1 MGSEIVSLHMQ
12 QDVKRQST
20 KRMHKRLN
28 EPEKKCSVPATV
40 AISVLKTPPKD
51 SAPFLS
57 NILIVLIPMGGGGRG
72 AHPPYATRSNIPVN
86 KHEA

>member
-12 QDVKRQST
+12 QDVKRQSV

-40 AISVLKTPPKD
+40 AISELKTPQ
-51 SAPFLS
+51 
-57 NILIVLIPMGGGGRG
+57 NIPLTVVTDCSHSDEGVGGGAGGGGTSALRNTEQ
-72 AHPPYATRSNIPVN
+72 HSSQ
-86 KHEA
+86 